1 MFERDEF
8 LGRFV
13 KIYKSSDISKENI
26 EGIILNETKNM
37 FYILSKDKILK
48 IPKKECI
55 FMFDNKVIDGKKI
68 LFRPEE
74 RIKKIKKRC

>member
-13 KIYKSSDISKENI
+13 KVYKSSDILKKNI
-26 EGIILNETKNM
+26 KGIILNETKNM

-55 FMFDNKVIDGKKI
+55 FMFDNKIIDGRKI